1 VDTSSYLKTK
11 NRGFFFC
18 YLFDFGGFYFYHG
31 KQLTDARLLG
41 ILKDPELGGA
51 EHKTII
57 VMKLHLLKDKNVG
70 NFRSAVFTEHTVF

>member
-1 VDTSSYLKTK
+1 VDTSSYLKTE

-18 YLFDFGGFYFYHG
+18 CLFDFGGFYHG

-41 ILKDPELGGA
+41 ILKDPELCGA

-70 NFRSAVFTEHTVF
+70 NFRSSVFTEHTVF